1 MFLKCFNDK
10 DTCTA
15 SMDRCSTDTVSGARR
30 NLNRVEPKASGSL
43 WISPAKKNFKLT
55 YIKKNHNYW
64 QQKQLF
70 HLHSIRV
77 QDSFF
82 IFLNIKYYIHMYCD
96 FINIHWKQ
104 IFKDFVLK
112 FSHEIKCSLKKNVW
126 QQIFIESTIV
136 HEFKKRIL
144 KTEFR

>member
-1 MFLKCFNDK
+1 
-10 DTCTA
+10 
-15 SMDRCSTDTVSGARR
+15 MDRCSIDTVSGARR

-43 WISPAKKNFKLT
+43 WISPAKKQ
-55 YIKKNHNYW
+55 I
-64 QQKQLF
+64 LF
-70 HLHSIRV
+70 YLHSIRV

-126 QQIFIESTIV
+126 QQFFIKSIKKTNPQNWISLRAQILMTTRITETMM
-136 HEFKKRIL
+136 FKKV
-144 KTEFR
+144 TSNW

>member
-1 MFLKCFNDK
+1 
-10 DTCTA
+10 
-15 SMDRCSTDTVSGARR
+15 
-30 NLNRVEPKASGSL
+30 
-43 WISPAKKNFKLT
+43 
-55 YIKKNHNYW
+55 
-64 QQKQLF
+64 
-70 HLHSIRV
+70 
-77 QDSFF
+77 
-82 IFLNIKYYIHMYCD
+82 MYCD
-96 FINIHWKQ
+96 FINIYWKQ

>member
-1 MFLKCFNDK
+1 M
-10 DTCTA
+10 
-15 SMDRCSTDTVSGARR
+15 
-30 NLNRVEPKASGSL
+30 
-43 WISPAKKNFKLT
+43 T
-55 YIKKNHNYW
+55 YIKKNHNSW

-70 HLHSIRV
+70 YLHSIRV

-126 QQIFIESTIV
+126 QQIFIKSIQKTNPQNWIS
-136 HEFKKRIL
+136 L
-144 KTEFR
+144 KHKYWWPQELMKPRCWRKLLVIDNKYMYVNWEHTKV